1 MSAHVRIA
9 PSLLAADFTRLGQQI
24 QEAEAAGAE
33 LIHIDVMDGRF
44 VPNLAM
50 GPLIVEAARRS
61 TSLPLDVHL
70 MMIEPDHMLED
81 FATAGATT
89 IHVHWETGFHLHRTL
104 SHIKELGCRAGIA
117 INPHTPALVLTEIL
131 HLVDVV
137 LVMTVNPGYG
147 GQRLLP
153 ETLPKLSQLRALIES
168 SDLVIDRMVDGGINA
183 ETAASAVAAGAN
195 ILVAGSSVFN
205 HAFPV
210 SEGIERLRASI
221 RQI

>member
-1 MSAHVRIA
+1 MSHHVRIA

-50 GPLIVEAARRS
+50 GPLIVEAARRT

-70 MMIEPDHMLED
+70 MMVEPDHMLAD
-81 FATAGATT
+81 FAAAGATT
-89 IHVHWETGFHLHRTL
+89 IHVHWETGYHLHRTL
-104 SHIKELGCRAGIA
+104 SRIKELGCRAGIA

-131 HLVDVV
+131 HLIDVV

-147 GQRLLP
+147 GQHLLP
-153 ETLPKLSQLRALIES
+153 ETLPKLSQVRALIES
-168 SDLVIDRMVDGGINA
+168 SDLSVDRMVDGGINA

-205 HAFPV
+205 RGFSV
-210 SEGIERLRASI
+210 REGIARLRAAVS
-221 RQI
+221 